1 METVSI
7 ITITYNNAQGL
18 EKTIKS
24 VINQTYK
31 LKEFII
37 IDGGSTDETKL
48 LASRY
53 KEEIN
58 SFTSEPDYGIYDALN
73 KGIRKAKGEWIVCM
87 NAGDLFASNDV
98 LDKVFGKGVPANK
111 SFIYSD
117 YSVLLPNGKIVV
129 KESNRKRGLVF
140 HQSSI
145 YRRSLHYEYG
155 FYIVTKPYTVSDLMF
170 FLAVPE
176 DMYQKTDTV
185 ISLSDTEGISNQGLW
200 CARDALCLRI
210 IYGME
215 NIHIAY
221 LKYLKYKMTEMFRSF
236 LPTK

>member
-24 VINQTYK
+24 VISQTYK
-31 LKEFII
+31 MKEFII
-37 IDGGSTDETKL
+37 VDGGSTDDTKSL
-48 LASRY
+48 VSKH
-53 KEEIN
+53 KEQIDC
-58 SFTSEPDYGIYDALN
+58 FTSESDNGIYDALN
-73 KGIRKAKGEWIVCM
+73 KGIRKANGEWIVCM
-87 NAGDLFASNDV
+87 NAGDVFASNDV
-98 LDKVFGKGVPANK
+98 LDKVLSKGVPSNK

-117 YSVLLPNGKIVV
+117 YSVLMPNGEIIV
-129 KESNRKRGLVF
+129 KESDRKKGLVF

-145 YRRSLHYEYG
+145 YRRTLHNEYG

-176 DMYQKTDTV
+176 DKYLKTSTV
-185 ISLSDTEGISNQGLW
+185 ISLSDTKGVSNQGLW
-200 CARDALCLRI
+200 CARDALCMRVV
-210 IYGME
+210 YGME

-221 LKYLKYKMTEMFRSF
+221 LKYIKYKITNILKS
-236 LPTK
+236 LC